1 MGGGNEFNAI
11 QINTQN
17 SHTVLPYNAVVQVR
31 ATDYALD
38 GQEWNLKVGL
48 KSTHSLDS
56 SQIGSDDFTLRLRD
70 ICWDI
75 PTIAPTV
82 RTLVS
87 DPEKEFVVYLWDAAD
102 VSTGLYISEDP
113 TLATEMLLGSTWD
126 ADHNYCGGFTY
137 TLELVEVLAEAPISS
152 MTNPNTGA

>member
-1 MGGGNEFNAI
+1 MEQEDAVTGVVSDVDTNGLVIDGVTATGGGTINYSDVISYDATSITYLLATLNGETWWQQTDYYNDANGGLGGGNEYNAI

-17 SHTVLPYNAVVQVR
+17 SHTVLPYNAVVQVS

-56 SQIGSDDFTLRLRD
+56 SQIGSDDFILKLKD

-75 PTIAPTV
+75 PTVAPTV
-82 RTLVS
+82 
-87 DPEKEFVVYLWDAAD
+87 DQA
-102 VSTGLYISEDP
+102 
-113 TLATEMLLGSTWD
+113 
-126 ADHNYCGGFTY
+126 
-137 TLELVEVLAEAPISS
+137 
-152 MTNPNTGA
+152 